1 MINKKYLKLLRTKDR
16 KYGENFIYN
25 EISKNIIDSL
35 DILKVPFNN
44 ILELG
49 INDKLIINYL
59 KERFPS
65 CSITSADI
73 DLSFFTNKTD
83 RQLIEIDL
91 DDINIKDKKFDL
103 IYSNFFCQLTSNF
116 ENLIENIFQSLNS
129 NGFFIA
135 TIPSAE
141 NKYQLINSMYETD
154 NILYGGMYQRVNPI
168 LDTNDIFKLLKVYN
182 FDAPLINNNNFTIE
196 YSVFNKLLDDVR
208 FLNLPYAGKDKKNN
222 FENKKYFILLEEQ
235 FKKKYY
241 KDNFNL
247 DINFNTICAWKK

>member
-1 MINKKYLKLLRTKDR
+1 MINKKYVKLLRSKDR

-73 DLSFFTNKTD
+73 DLSIFSKNKD
-83 RQLIEIDL
+83 FQLLEIDL
-91 DDINIKDKKFDL
+91 DNIQFKDKKFDL
-103 IYSNFFCQLTSNF
+103 IFSNFFCQLTSNF
-116 ENLIENIFQSLNS
+116 EKLIENIFQSLKS

-135 TIPSAE
+135 TIPSTE
-141 NKYQLINSMYETD
+141 NIFQLVNSMYDTD

-168 LDTNDIFKLLKVYN
+168 LDTNDIFKLLKIYN

-196 YSVFNKLLDDVR
+196 YSVFKKLLDDVR

-222 FENKKYFILLEEQ
+222 FENKKYFILLEKQ

-241 KDNFNL
+241 KDNFYL

>member
-1 MINKKYLKLLRTKDR
+1 MINKKYVKLLRSKDR

-25 EISKNIIDSL
+25 EISRNIIDSL

-49 INDKLIINYL
+49 INDKLIMNYL
-59 KERFPS
+59 KEKFPS

-73 DLSFFTNKTD
+73 DLSIFTKRTD
-83 RQLIEIDL
+83 RKLIKIDL
-91 DDINIKDKKFDL
+91 DDIQIKDNKYDL

-116 ENLIENIFQSLNS
+116 EKLIENIFHSLNS

-135 TIPSAE
+135 TIPSTE
-141 NKYQLINSMYETD
+141 NVFQLVNSMYETD

-168 LDTNDIFKLLKVYN
+168 LDTNNIFKLLKVYN

-196 YSVFNKLLDDVR
+196 YSVFKKLLDDVK
-208 FLNLPYAGKDKKNN
+208 FLNLSYAGKDKKNN
-222 FENKKYFILLEEQ
+222 FENKKYFFHLEKQ

-241 KDNFNL
+241 NDNFNL

>member
-73 DLSFFTNKTD
+73 DLSFFTNKID

-91 DDINIKDKKFDL
+91 DDIHIKDKKFDL

-116 ENLIENIFQSLNS
+116 EKLIENIFQSLNS

-141 NKYQLINSMYETD
+141 NMYQLINSMYETD

-196 YSVFNKLLDDVR
+196 YSVFKKLLDDVR

>member
-16 KYGENFIYN
+16 KYGKNFIYN

-59 KERFPS
+59 KERFPT
-65 CSITSADI
+65 CSIKSADI
-73 DLSFFTNKTD
+73 DLSIFTKKTD

-91 DDINIKDKKFDL
+91 DDLQIKDKKFDL
-103 IYSNFFCQLTSNF
+103 IYSNFFCQLTSDF
-116 ENLIENIFQSLNS
+116 EKLIKNIFQSLNS

-141 NKYQLINSMYETD
+141 NIYQLINSMYED
-154 NILYGGMYQRVNPI
+154 EFKPLVKKNKVIPGYFVSKYGKIISTRRKQPSEI
-168 LDTNDIFKLLKVYN
+168 KII
-182 FDAPLINNNNFTIE
+182 INNYRQI
-196 YSVFNKLLDDVR
+196 
-208 FLNLPYAGKDKKNN
+208 FL
-222 FENKKYFILLEEQ
+222 F
-235 FKKKYY
+235 
-241 KDNFNL
+241 
-247 DINFNTICAWKK
+247 

>member
-73 DLSFFTNKTD
+73 DISLFSKKTD
-83 RQLIEIDL
+83 QKFIEIDL
-91 DDINIKDKKFDL
+91 DNLQFGDNKFDL
-103 IYSNFFCQLTSNF
+103 IFSNFFIQLASNF
-116 ENLIENIFQSLNS
+116 EKLIEKIFQNLNS
-129 NGFFIA
+129 NGLFIA
-135 TIPSAE
+135 TIPNGE
-141 NKYQLINSMYETD
+141 NIYQLVNSMYETD

-182 FDAPLINNNNFTIE
+182 FDAPVINNNNFTIE
-196 YSVFNKLLDDVR
+196 YSVFKKLLEDVR
-208 FLNLPYAGKDKKNN
+208 FLNLPYVGKDKKNN
-222 FENKKYFILLEEQ
+222 FENKKYFIHLEKQ

>member
-1 MINKKYLKLLRTKDR
+1 MINKKYLKLLRSKDR
-16 KYGENFIYN
+16 KYGKNFIYN

-35 DILKVPFNN
+35 DILKVHFGN
-44 ILELG
+44 ILQLG
-49 INDKLIINYL
+49 INDNLVNDYL
-59 KERFPS
+59 KKKFPS
-65 CSITSADI
+65 CYITSADI
-73 DLSFFTNKTD
+73 DLSVFTKKKD
-83 RQLIEIDL
+83 QKIIEIDL
-91 DDINIKDKKFDL
+91 DDLQIKNNKFDL

-116 ENLIENIFQSLNS
+116 EKLIENIFQSLNS

-208 FLNLPYAGKDKKNN
+208 FLNLPYAGKDKKNS
-222 FENKKYFILLEEQ
+222 FENKKYFIVLEEQ

>member
-1 MINKKYLKLLRTKDR
+1 MINKKYLKLLRSKDR

-35 DILKVPFNN
+35 DILKVPFSN

-73 DLSFFTNKTD
+73 DLSIFSKKID

-91 DDINIKDKKFDL
+91 DNIQIKDNKFDL
-103 IYSNFFCQLTSNF
+103 IFSNFFCQLTSNF
-116 ENLIENIFQSLNS
+116 EKLMENIFFSLNS

-135 TIPSAE
+135 TIPSTE
-141 NKYQLINSMYETD
+141 NAFQLVNSMYETD
-154 NILYGGMYQRVNPI
+154 NTLYGGMYQRVNPI

-182 FDAPLINNNNFTIE
+182 FDAPIIHNNNFTIE
-196 YSVFNKLLDDVR
+196 YSVFKKLLDDVR
-208 FLNLPYAGKDKKNN
+208 FLNLSYSRSDKRNY
-222 FENKKYFILLEEQ
+222 FENKKYFVHLEKQ
-235 FKKKYY
+235 FEKNYY
-241 KDNFNL
+241 KENFIL
-247 DINFNTICAWKK
+247 DINYNTICAWKK